1 MTKGWGGLGALGRPN
16 ILMDNHQKRQKLE
29 AELRASTGEERRQ
42 IIREL
47 EKLSGRHGADTRPRG
62 EEADKR

>member
-16 ILMDNHQKRQKLE
+16 NLMDNHQKRQKLE
-29 AELRASTGEERRQ
+29 AELQTATAADRRR

-47 EKLSGRHGADTRPRG
+47 AQLSGRRGADTRPRG
-62 EEADKR
+62 EEANKR